1 MKSIFRPNPERMR
14 LKGDLNGLLRLLN
27 SKNETA
33 LRKEAIYA
41 LGRMKTP
48 AAVLDLINIFQD
60 PDPTVRTAASHALVQ
75 IGTDALLPLI
85 KALSTSDEQTARMI
99 HTTLVS
105 MGDEAARALVENIH
119 ILQGIGYERA
129 GYVLH
134 TMGVG
139 IIPILIDAYETS
151 DLTTVRFIEG
161 LFESFGRAAIQPLIM
176 GLEHDNEEVRARI
189 AAYLIILGDQV
200 VGELLSSCGQD
211 EDWLRELKFYI
222 ISEIGKPALDPLYQA
237 LKDPNPVTSSMAQK
251 AFLAFGE
258 SAIMPLISGLYDQ
271 DLEIR
276 KVSEHALIRIGEPVV
291 SHLLDEISVRRES
304 DREPI
309 ISVIQHIGEPAIPY
323 LIANL
328 NRSKGERSKQM
339 VHILSTMGAITIPY
353 LINAVQEEGDT
364 SALRDAFLSMGRIAF
379 PFLEEASERER
390 GKVAVFALNLLKQI
404 DPVRSIEPMI
414 TALSHPDQEVRET
427 ALENLVNFGEM
438 AIPRLI
444 QVLGSGNEQAG
455 ALAKTALIQSGELAI
470 PHLVDSLSDPMGPEK
485 ELLLEILGENEA
497 AAVPY
502 LVPFMMPGKPGH
514 DEAMVLING
523 MGADA
528 TAPLLQALTDA
539 GPDLKKQIMVHLT
552 QLFSQEPKKFISR
565 LFSGQIVDTDTMY
578 DLIQASPDVVIPELI
593 EIFQGDDS
601 SRALI
606 AGDLLSRFGKA
617 AIAPFIVALRNET
630 DEDRKIEITS
640 FLTRIGPDAIPDLV
654 SLLTE
659 PDCAPYAMAALSAIG
674 EPAVPALIPFLED
687 QDQTVQHYAIA
698 ALTKIGQPAASALMS
713 LMQEKES
720 LVPLISRILARM
732 GGAALPE
739 LIAELKTLQAE
750 GQEGSSR
757 AIAIMSLITE
767 IALSSPQDM
776 RTLFTIADPTLTSM
790 FERIFISKGE
800 QILGPLLH
808 AVTYESTVPPMAA
821 SIFTA
826 LRPQAQAAAIQ
837 FYNSLQPGDRKR
849 IALLHVLG
857 ILKDPSSMQI
867 MYDALKDPDQE
878 IRMTAIKELGKFGRE
893 ALGPLTDAMHDPDPY
908 VRAAAVESLG
918 DIGLPVLD
926 QLITALKDP
935 DGHIRAAAL
944 KGISKIGEAGQFML
958 VQTLDDPDRQVRR
971 AVAHLLEESGWK
983 PKYTTDRLSYLFAK
997 EAFDELIQIG
1007 PASVDTLAKGVHD
1020 ADPDIQE
1027 RSRQALAAIR
1037 DSLQIHT

>member
-1 MKSIFRPNPERMR
+1 
-14 LKGDLNGLLRLLN
+14 
-27 SKNETA
+27 
-33 LRKEAIYA
+33 
-41 LGRMKTP
+41 MKTP

-237 LKDPNPVTSSMAQK
+237 LKDPNPSPLPWRK
-251 AFLAFGE
+251 RPFGIWRV
-258 SAIMPLISGLYDQ
+258 SHYAPYIRPYDQ

-528 TAPLLQALTDA
+528 TAHFSKHSLMLALT
-539 GPDLKKQIMVHLT
+539 
-552 QLFSQEPKKFISR
+552 
-565 LFSGQIVDTDTMY
+565 
-578 DLIQASPDVVIPELI
+578 
-593 EIFQGDDS
+593 
-601 SRALI
+601 
-606 AGDLLSRFGKA
+606 
-617 AIAPFIVALRNET
+617 
-630 DEDRKIEITS
+630 
-640 FLTRIGPDAIPDLV
+640 
-654 SLLTE
+654 
-659 PDCAPYAMAALSAIG
+659 
-674 EPAVPALIPFLED
+674 
-687 QDQTVQHYAIA
+687 
-698 ALTKIGQPAASALMS
+698 
-713 LMQEKES
+713 
-720 LVPLISRILARM
+720 
-732 GGAALPE
+732 
-739 LIAELKTLQAE
+739 
-750 GQEGSSR
+750 
-757 AIAIMSLITE
+757 
-767 IALSSPQDM
+767 
-776 RTLFTIADPTLTSM
+776 
-790 FERIFISKGE
+790 
-800 QILGPLLH
+800 
-808 AVTYESTVPPMAA
+808 
-821 SIFTA
+821 
-826 LRPQAQAAAIQ
+826 
-837 FYNSLQPGDRKR
+837 
-849 IALLHVLG
+849 
-857 ILKDPSSMQI
+857 
-867 MYDALKDPDQE
+867 
-878 IRMTAIKELGKFGRE
+878 
-893 ALGPLTDAMHDPDPY
+893 
-908 VRAAAVESLG
+908 
-918 DIGLPVLD
+918 
-926 QLITALKDP
+926 
-935 DGHIRAAAL
+935 
-944 KGISKIGEAGQFML
+944 
-958 VQTLDDPDRQVRR
+958 
-971 AVAHLLEESGWK
+971 
-983 PKYTTDRLSYLFAK
+983 
-997 EAFDELIQIG
+997 
-1007 PASVDTLAKGVHD
+1007 
-1020 ADPDIQE
+1020 
-1027 RSRQALAAIR
+1027 
-1037 DSLQIHT
+1037 

>member
-1 MKSIFRPNPERMR
+1 
-14 LKGDLNGLLRLLN
+14 
-27 SKNETA
+27 
-33 LRKEAIYA
+33 
-41 LGRMKTP
+41 
-48 AAVLDLINIFQD
+48 
-60 PDPTVRTAASHALVQ
+60 
-75 IGTDALLPLI
+75 
-85 KALSTSDEQTARMI
+85 
-99 HTTLVS
+99 
-105 MGDEAARALVENIH
+105 
-119 ILQGIGYERA
+119 
-129 GYVLH
+129 
-134 TMGVG
+134 
-139 IIPILIDAYETS
+139 
-151 DLTTVRFIEG
+151 
-161 LFESFGRAAIQPLIM
+161 
-176 GLEHDNEEVRARI
+176 
-189 AAYLIILGDQV
+189 
-200 VGELLSSCGQD
+200 
-211 EDWLRELKFYI
+211 
-222 ISEIGKPALDPLYQA
+222 
-237 LKDPNPVTSSMAQK
+237 
-251 AFLAFGE
+251 
-258 SAIMPLISGLYDQ
+258 
-271 DLEIR
+271 
-276 KVSEHALIRIGEPVV
+276 
-291 SHLLDEISVRRES
+291 
-304 DREPI
+304 
-309 ISVIQHIGEPAIPY
+309 
-323 LIANL
+323 
-328 NRSKGERSKQM
+328 
-339 VHILSTMGAITIPY
+339 
-353 LINAVQEEGDT
+353 
-364 SALRDAFLSMGRIAF
+364 
-379 PFLEEASERER
+379 
-390 GKVAVFALNLLKQI
+390 
-404 DPVRSIEPMI
+404 
-414 TALSHPDQEVRET
+414 
-427 ALENLVNFGEM
+427 
-438 AIPRLI
+438 
-444 QVLGSGNEQAG
+444 
-455 ALAKTALIQSGELAI
+455 
-470 PHLVDSLSDPMGPEK
+470 
-485 ELLLEILGENEA
+485 
-497 AAVPY
+497 
-502 LVPFMMPGKPGH
+502 
-514 DEAMVLING
+514 
-523 MGADA
+523 
-528 TAPLLQALTDA
+528 
-539 GPDLKKQIMVHLT
+539 MVHLT

-739 LIAELKTLQAE
+739 LMQSLKHCRLRGRREAVGYCDHVTYHRDRPLK
-750 GQEGSSR
+750 
-757 AIAIMSLITE
+757 
-767 IALSSPQDM
+767 PQDM

-821 SIFTA
+821 SFLLHCDRRPKPQPSSFT
-826 LRPQAQAAAIQ
+826 IH
-837 FYNSLQPGDRKR
+837 STGDRKR

-958 VQTLDDPDRQVRR
+958 VQTLDDPIDR
-971 AVAHLLEESGWK
+971 
-983 PKYTTDRLSYLFAK
+983 
-997 EAFDELIQIG
+997 FDG
-1007 PASVDTLAKGVHD
+1007 
-1020 ADPDIQE
+1020 
-1027 RSRQALAAIR
+1027 RSRTFLRRVGGNQSIQR
-1037 DSLQIHT
+1037 IDSVTSLQRKHLMNSSKSVLQVWILWLKGS